1 MRVLPYHV
9 SGGPRRRFR
18 TRDASLAA
26 ASHDGWVG
34 CLRVLGQLSRR
45 RPRAGEQRGVGH
57 RRRTRRPSSSPAWAR
72 ATAPTTAVWPART
85 PTAPSWHRLPTCRRQ
100 PGRTWRAYL
109 SAGAANGQPS
119 VNARDRI
126 GAGPW
131 YNARGTLDRRQRRRP
146 ARRRAARSQ
155 RDQQATGA
163 EREGA
168 ARQRRRRHAE
178 SARHPDRLRL
188 ARRAPSPARWTRR
201 AATTPSNTDGS
212 GSVMVGHHDRTG
224 GGNTSWNSAHGSRG
238 CSQPNLVATGG
249 AGLLYCF
256 AAN

>member
-1 MRVLPYHV
+1 MRAWRQTVTAGAVACASFAAFAQAPA
-9 SGGPRRRFR
+9 GGQ
-18 TRDASLAA
+18 A
-26 ASHDGWVG
+26 
-34 CLRVLGQLSRR
+34 
-45 RPRAGEQRGVGH
+45 
-57 RRRTRRPSSSPAWAR
+57 
-72 ATAPTTAVWPART
+72 APTGQAQQGAAPQGRGAAGRGAPAQN
-85 PTAPSWHRLPTCRRQ
+85 PTTFFVTSVGKGDGANYGGLAGADAYCAQLAQAANLPAQ

-131 YNARGTLDRRQRRRP
+131 HNARGALI
-146 ARRRAARSQ
+146 AANVADLHGDVQ
-155 RDQQATGA
+155 RDRNSINKQQALSEKGQPIPGAGDTPNQHDILTGSDSH
-163 EREGA
+163 G
-168 ARQRRRRHAE
+168 
-178 SARHPDRLRL
+178 
-188 ARRAPSPARWTRR
+188 RAIAGEMDTTCGNYTR
-201 AATTPSNTDGS
+201 NTDGS

-224 GGNTSWNSAHGSRG
+224 GANTSWNSAHGSRG